1 MRYEAELRFVV
12 RVELES
18 EQPEEVNRALDE
30 VRLHG
35 PLYGREQEVVR
46 SVLIAERSAR
56 ILAVTAGRAE

>member
-18 EQPEEVNRALDE
+18 ERPEEVNQALEE

>member
-18 EQPEEVNRALDE
+18 ERPEEVNRALEE

-46 SVLIAERSAR
+46 SVLIAERTAR
-56 ILAVTAGRAE
+56 ILAVTASRTE

>member
-1 MRYEAELRFVV
+1 MRYEAELGFVV

-18 EQPEEVNRALDE
+18 ERPEEVNRALEE

-46 SVLIAERSAR
+46 SVLIAERTVR
-56 ILAVTAGRAE
+56 ILTVTEGHAE

>member
-18 EQPEEVNRALDE
+18 ERPEEVNRALEE

-35 PLYGREQEVVR
+35 PLYGREQEVVK
-46 SVLIAERSAR
+46 SVLIAERTAR
-56 ILAVTAGRAE
+56 ILAVTASRTE